1 MLLKMAAFFCT
12 GGSRNLDLFI
22 LYFLLSLCWN
32 LYSLSYDQNN
42 LGKLE
47 GKHLFFVLQQPPCS
61 YINKRSVEE
70 RCYIQTVHDN
80 VLLCYMI
87 MYYYVT

>member
-42 LGKLE
+42 LEKLE
-47 GKHLFFVLQQPPCS
+47 GRHLFFVLLNATACDT
-61 YINKRSVEE
+61 IMIRH
-70 RCYIQTVHDN
+70 ILHTI
-80 VLLCYMI
+80 LL
-87 MYYYVT
+87 